1 MVLVL
6 LPPSEGKTAPVSGTK
21 LQMDTLSLPTLSE
34 TRERIARALIS
45 ACTLPDQ
52 EVLSILKCGEQT
64 LPDIRAN
71 LRLFESPCAPAA
83 QVYTGVLYEA
93 AHLQPHDT
101 AIIFSGLFGLTT
113 AHDAIPLYRL
123 AMNVRLP
130 DVGSVAHIWKQAL
143 SDVTLSAMQHVAGS
157 HDNVVFDARSAAY
170 QVWPAAKNPILT
182 HIPDDKDDNNPWPF
196 WTLKALNNNG
206 RTITHRAKYYRGL
219 MARTLLDAGTI
230 TNSQVPQHA
239 RKMAL
244 THGLGRPNIDEAQR
258 IITLYV

>member
-6 LPPSEGKTAPVSGTK
+6 LPPSEGKTAPISGTK
-21 LQMDTLSLPTLSE
+21 LQMDTLSFPALNE
-34 TRERIARALIS
+34 TRERIAQSLIT
-45 ACTLPDQ
+45 ACVLPDQ
-52 EVLSILKCGEQT
+52 EVLAILKSGEQT

-71 LRLFESPCAPAA
+71 LHLYESPCAPAA

-93 AHLQPHDT
+93 AHLQPYDA
-101 AIIFSGLFGLTT
+101 AIIVSGLFGLTT
-113 AHDAIPLYRL
+113 AHDKIPLYRL

-130 DVGSVAHIWKQAL
+130 DIGSVAHMWKQAL
-143 SDVTLSAMQHVAGS
+143 SGMTLSAMQHAAGS

-170 QVWPAAKNPILT
+170 QVWPAAKNPLLT

-230 TNSQVPQHA
+230 TNSQVPQYAHQ
-239 RKMAL
+239 MAS

-258 IITLYV
+258 IITLTV